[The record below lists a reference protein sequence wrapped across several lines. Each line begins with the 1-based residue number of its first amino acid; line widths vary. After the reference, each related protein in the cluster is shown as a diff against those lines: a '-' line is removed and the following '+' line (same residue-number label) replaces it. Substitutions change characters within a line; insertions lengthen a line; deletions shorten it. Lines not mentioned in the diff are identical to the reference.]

1 MTRRARHTLRILALG
16 MAAITLLIAARA
28 LRAAEPTTDAAPA
41 LEAAA
46 PARAGTLSLAEVF
59 FIQRNPSTGEVEW
72 IGSLIIW
79 ALMLLSAASI
89 ALMVSLF
96 RESRRELIVPDGLAS
111 RLREILRER
120 RAPYAADVASQSGT
134 LLGEVVRA
142 GLSEAPAGHGA
153 MLRAAESTSEEL
165 TLRRLRR
172 AEPLAVIGNVAPMIG
187 LFGTVYGIILA
198 FRAIVSSGGTPD
210 PVSLA
215 AGIGTA
221 LVTTFWGL
229 VVAIPALAAYSI
241 IRGRIDSLT
250 LEASRTAEE
259 LFGVLRN
266 ASGTPR
272 ANAANNDK
280 PGPRLADSSMGA
292 SA

>member
-1 MTRRARHTLRILALG
+1 MTLNAPRALRVLMLG
-16 MAAITLLIAARA
+16 LAAIAMLITARA
-28 LRAAEPTTDAAPA
+28 LRAAQPSGDIAPA
-41 LEAAA
+41 LDAAA
-46 PARAGTLSLAEVF
+46 PAKAGTLSLAEVF

-79 ALMLLSAASI
+79 ALMLLSASSI

-111 RLREILRER
+111 RLREILREKR
-120 RAPYAADVASQSGT
+120 TPYAADVASQSGT

-142 GLSEAPAGHGA
+142 GLSEAPAGHAA

-266 ASGTPR
+266 SSSGPR
-272 ANAANNDK
+272 ASAASTEK